1 MRHRVSAC
9 WLAGALV
16 SAMLLHPSVAEAKE
30 TGVHSPNG
38 KRIYTPSE
46 RFGEVL
52 DQNRRRW
59 VIEAV
64 VGHGPEG
71 NLGLSLGRLNVGV
84 RGLEL
89 YAGVGYAFTPAR
101 QFTGSVRYL
110 FNIYGFRPYLA
121 AGYLLRD
128 NYVLELFSHN
138 VTGEAGYSWRIHHTY
153 HLTAGVGAR
162 YILSTHLDAES
173 PLTTAEIDPEL
184 LADQTSALDP
194 WSLQAVL
201 RLSRAF

>member
-1 MRHRVSAC
+1 MRHRASAW

-16 SAMLLHPSVAEAKE
+16 SALLLHPSVAEAKE
-30 TGVHSPNG
+30 TGIHSPNG
-38 KRIYTPSE
+38 KRIYAPHE
-46 RFGEVL
+46 GFGEVL

-64 VGHGPEG
+64 AGHGPEG
-71 NLGLSLGRLNVGV
+71 NVGLSLGRLNVGV
-84 RGLEL
+84 RGIEL

-101 QFTGSVRYL
+101 HFTSSVRYL
-110 FNIYGFRPYLA
+110 FNIHGFRPYLA

-128 NYVLELFSHN
+128 NYALELYSHN

-162 YILSTHLDAES
+162 YIVSTHVGDES
-173 PLTTAEIDPEL
+173 PLTTAETDPEL
-184 LADQTSALDP
+184 LADQTSGYDP
-194 WSLQAVL
+194 WSLQVAL
-201 RLSRAF
+201 RFSRAF